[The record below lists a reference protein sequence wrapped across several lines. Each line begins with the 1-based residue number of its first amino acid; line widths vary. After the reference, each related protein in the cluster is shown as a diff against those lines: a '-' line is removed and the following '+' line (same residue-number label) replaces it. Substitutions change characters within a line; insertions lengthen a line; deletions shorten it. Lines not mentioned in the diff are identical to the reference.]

1 MFDTEAAL
9 PGVLRD
15 ALDAHARAG
24 RTAFTGTEGPVT
36 YAELARL
43 VDGYAAAARDVRRGE
58 LVGLAGRKG
67 VPLVAAFLGV
77 QAAGGCPSV
86 VEPRL
91 GVDALRDRFTAVGLR
106 RVLRVDGT
114 RDDLGALAGG
124 GITVADLRPAAAGG
138 PWPSLGP
145 DDRAMLLFTSGSTGG
160 SKGVLLSHRN
170 LLVNAAG
177 VVERTGVTPDDRLLH
192 VMPLHHTN
200 GMNNQ
205 VIAALLAGATIV
217 LTERFRAE
225 EVPGLLR
232 THAVTYMTGVPTMYT
247 RVLAAAGDGP
257 IEVPRSLRFLRC
269 GSAPITEARHRA
281 VEDAFGVPLVVSYG
295 LSEATCTSAMNP
307 PDARRVGAV
316 GTVLPGQEIGLFTP
330 GGTGRVAAGVAGEVR
345 IGGPAVMLGYLG
357 TSEASPVVEGWL
369 ATGDLGRLDDGYL
382 TITGR
387 IKDVI
392 LRGGENIAPSA
403 IESVL
408 ATHPAVRECCVV
420 ARPDADLGEVPVAFV
435 TVAPGTARPTG
446 ADLQALV
453 RDRLARAYVPAA
465 VTFLDTLPVNGVGK
479 IDRRRLRDGTAAR

>member
-24 RTAFTGTEGPVT
+24 RTAFTGPDGPVT

-43 VDGYAAAARDVRRGE
+43 VDAYAAGARDVRRGE

-91 GVDALRDRFTAVGLR
+91 GADALAERFASVGLR
-106 RVLRVDGT
+106 RVFGVDDAL
-114 RDDLGALAGG
+114 DDLRGLAEH
-124 GITVADLRPAAAGG
+124 GIAVSDLRPGGG
-138 PWPSLGP
+138 PAPRPELDPG
-145 DDRAMLLFTSGSTGG
+145 DRAMLLFTSGSTGG

-200 GMNNQ
+200 GVNNQ
-205 VIAALLAGATIV
+205 VIAPLLAGATIA
-217 LTERFRAE
+217 LLPRFRAE
-225 EVPGLLR
+225 EVPDALR
-232 THAVTYMTGVPTMYT
+232 AYDVTYMTGVPTMYA
-247 RVLAAAGDGP
+247 RVLAAAGDAP
-257 IEVPRSLRFLRC
+257 IAVPSGLRFLRC

-307 PDARRVGAV
+307 PGARRIGSV

-330 GGTGRVAAGVAGEVR
+330 GGTDRVPAGAAGEVR

-357 TSEASPVVEGWL
+357 DGAGSPVVEGRL

-392 LRGGENIAPSA
+392 IRGGENIAPAA

-420 ARPDADLGEVPVAFV
+420 GRPDADLGEVPVAFV
-435 TVAPGTARPTG
+435 TVAPGGAPPTEP
-446 ADLQALV
+446 ALQSLV
-453 RDRLARAYVPAA
+453 RDRLARAYVPASI
-465 VTFLDTLPVNGVGK
+465 TFLDALPVNGVGK
-479 IDRRRLRDGTAAR
+479 IDRRRLASFSRR